1 MVCSIEIKALSSGPK
16 WFLKPLN
23 AKLNGHRDKF
33 CYYCKQWAEI
43 FSNSAFQKTFFSQN
57 VVSCLKHYYLICIC
71 IEIDKS
77 MPMQK

>member
-43 FSNSAFQKTFFSQN
+43 FSNSAFQKTFFFSKF
-57 VVSCLKHYYLICIC
+57 CLQFETLLFNTHMYA
-71 IEIDKS
+71 
-77 MPMQK
+77 

>member
-33 CYYCKQWAEI
+33 CYYCKQWVEI
-43 FSNSAFQKTFFSQN
+43 FSNSAFQKIFFSKC
-57 VVSCLKHYYLICIC
+57 CLQFETLIFNMHVH
-71 IEIDKS
+71 KNR
-77 MPMQK
+77 

>member
-43 FSNSAFQKTFFSQN
+43 FSAFQKTFFFSKC
-57 VVSCLKHYYLICIC
+57 CLQFETLLFNTH
-71 IEIDKS
+71 
-77 MPMQK
+77 MHRNR